1 MPYNAITACIELLY
15 ATLTACFFM
24 PLYCIFKQQQRQQ
37 KSTIFYVRAMQ
48 NVIKLKLPIS
58 ALVLNYLHMHYPLP
72 LAP

>member
-1 MPYNAITACIELLY
+1 
-15 ATLTACFFM
+15 M
-24 PLYCIFKQQQRQQ
+24 PLYCIFNNNKKK

-48 NVIKLKLPIS
+48 DVIKLKLPIS